1 MNSGQSIR
9 ALHGQFIHR
18 VIVTRLGRGV
28 APGQEDE
35 LAVAVERVVKDPLP
49 LLGEDEVPHVDVLRL
64 GEGLWTVVGV
74 GALVVRGAA
83 LVPVEAPVTVGIHA
97 LQVMNLLQ

>member
-1 MNSGQSIR
+1 MSSRQGIR
-9 ALHGQFIHR
+9 ALAGQGVQLVIVVRHGQA
-18 VIVTRLGRGV
+18 V

-64 GEGLWTVVGV
+64 GEGLGTVVGV

-83 LVPVEAPVTVGIHA
+83 LVPVEAPVTVGVHA